1 MKNFTLGACI
11 LSAAL
16 ASSAFGKPIYLK
28 ADATTGKGDGSSWAN
43 AYTAV
48 TDAIIA
54 LNESQDAQ
62 PTLYVAQGLYAISS
76 AQDITAVGAVIKGGY
91 LGLSDG
97 DMTRDVEQYQTIFST
112 DFDWNDC
119 IRPAKASDTTY
130 AQVVYNGIGILDSN
144 RHIYL
149 PPTKTDKWDCGERG
163 FYMLFNQSGKSDV
176 NYILKF
182 AKPVTLSGVCFYG
195 LNKNKGACLVVDA
208 EAGGTAIDNCLFAY
222 GSEAYAINASAP
234 IRLIDSRFEN
244 NYTHW
249 VPVVALASDSMVSNC
264 IFRGNSGSTANTG
277 NVLTFGGKGNLV
289 KDCLF
294 ERCNAWVSGGFTKAA
309 NICYASSSGGGSFV
323 DCVVTNCLSGPGAAS
338 VTANHSLF
346 TLLGGGAATNCTFVG
361 NRTAVYA
368 VANGG
373 YGLIAALYTGA
384 HTFEASGC
392 LFRDNVVS
400 ATPKTTESC
409 QYVMGVIGNGFD
421 GQSTVVKNCIF
432 DGNEFE
438 WTVAEGVTPILS
450 RSAFTLATAANST
463 SKLTFVN
470 NTVTGVRQ
478 ASAYDIVQLG
488 SGHKQALAVWN
499 SIFTSDEWI
508 HSGLFYADQP
518 TLWDVRNC
526 TAKNMTSA
534 YWPQDMDVSSGFSS
548 DDIPLA
554 ADYTPAA
561 RTPGIRNTT
570 DGSVRGAVNA
580 LTDEAESGFTLTVRA
595 EPVSSALIS
604 TPATQVV
611 QPGGSTVPVTAEGV
625 GGASM
630 LGWYDTSDNLIT
642 AEATLPAQALSADL
656 TVVAKFG
663 VPKITFTFDLGECG
677 TFAESGESTA
687 TVKAGAGEA
696 FPGVPAHAIDSEN
709 WVFRGWFPEVPT
721 VTPSEAVTFK
731 AVYVTKKLRQ
741 IRVVPSHG
749 EEPPEKEDG
758 ESWETAYTDLAAA
771 YRDAATYQGEVWLK
785 AGTYAPAASIPMLSR
800 VRVIGGFAGGET
812 SADEADPEAND
823 TIITIQGAAFY
834 ADSGTVEDAKFF
846 GLHFKD
852 VKNSAIRVN
861 GATVT
866 GLEIEKCIFERCNAA
881 KASDFG
887 PVGVKACAV
896 TLRDCLFTNSY
907 HCAYFANTTDETPAT
922 VDGCRFIGN
931 DGQNY
936 GTCVYIDGKGTLTV
950 RDSSFESNTNTTH
963 NCSGSATITLSS
975 SSAKHLVSG
984 CTFKRNVVGGTCQ
997 ANVLVANGSATI
1009 EGCSFEGNILTGC
1022 HNSGTSHSATIHTG
1036 SWRTTV
1042 KDCYFGQNVVSTP
1055 ATSSYRSVF
1064 YIGAN
1069 QVICLNCTFDR
1080 NVVER
1085 AEGDTG
1091 VTTLMQ
1097 FFGHNQGI
1105 ALAHCTIAGTVL
1117 PTGCAEIDCRGTDTT
1132 SYQNCALS
1140 FVNTILWNDAVD
1152 YNPVNVAGKDI
1163 PLWVQNSVVKN
1174 MNTDQYVKRVV
1185 CTNLL
1190 TNVDPKLA
1198 SEPKSGEN
1206 DICALPLHGDT
1217 PVRKFGCRTWYD
1229 SKTGLA
1235 YAYNPASKNYLCLSK
1250 ASTTGLPSGLTADDP
1265 PPADVWGRDRAPR
1278 KIALGAL
1285 NTEPLGLMLLVR

>member
-1 MKNFTLGACI
+1 MNAVKNL
-11 LSAAL
+11 AL
-16 ASSAFGKPIYLK
+16 ASFCLVTANAFGAPIYLK
-28 ADATTGKGDGSSWAN
+28 AGATGSGTGESWAN

-62 PTLYVAQGLYAISS
+62 PTLYVAQGLYAIGS
-76 AQDITAVGAVIKGGY
+76 AQDITAAGAVIEGGY
-91 LGLSDG
+91 QGAADG
-97 DMTRDVEQYQTIFST
+97 DMTRDVEQYQTIFSN
-112 DFDWNDC
+112 DFDGNDC
-119 IRPAKASDTTY
+119 IRPAKATDTTY
-130 AQVVYNGIGILDSN
+130 SQVVYNGISILDAD

-163 FYMLFNQSGKSDV
+163 FYMLFNQSGKNAVD
-176 NYILKF
+176 YFLKF
-182 AKPVTLSGVCFYG
+182 TKSVTLSGVAFYG
-195 LNKNKGACLVVDA
+195 LIKDRGSYVIVGA
-208 EAGGTAIDNCLFAY
+208 EAGGTTVDKCLFAY
-222 GSEAYAINASAP
+222 GYEAYSINASAP
-234 IRLIDSRFEN
+234 ISLIDSRFEN
-244 NYTHW
+244 NFTHW
-249 VPVVALASDSMVSNC
+249 APVVALASDSMVSNC
-264 IFRGNSGSTANTG
+264 VFRGNSGSTANTG

-309 NICYASSSGGGSFV
+309 NICYAPAAGGGSFV
-323 DCVVTNCLSGPGAAS
+323 DCVVTNCLSGPGAVS

-373 YGLIAALYTGA
+373 YGLIAALCTGA

-392 LFRDNVVS
+392 LFRDNIVS

-409 QYVMGVIGNGFD
+409 QYVMGVVGNGFN
-421 GQSTVVKNCIF
+421 GQSTVVKNCVF

-438 WTVAEGVTPILS
+438 WTEAEGVTPLVS
-450 RSAFTLATAANST
+450 RSAFTLATAANSQ

-470 NTVTGVRQ
+470 NTVTGVRL
-478 ASAYDIVQLG
+478 AGAYDIVQLG
-488 SGHKQALAVWN
+488 SGHKQTLAVWN

-508 HSGLFYADQP
+508 HSDIFYADQP
-518 TLWDVRNC
+518 ALWDVRNS
-526 TAKNMTSA
+526 TVKNMTSV
-534 YWPQDMDVSSGFSS
+534 YWPQDIDVSNGFSS

-561 RTPGIRNTT
+561 RIPGIRTTT
-570 DGSVRGAVNA
+570 DGSVRGAINA
-580 LTDEAESGFTLTVRA
+580 LTAEAESGFTLTVRA
-595 EPVSSALIS
+595 EPVASAVLS
-604 TPATQVV
+604 APATQVI
-611 QPGGSTVPVTAEGV
+611 QPGESTVPVTAEGT

-642 AEATLPAQALSADL
+642 EESTLPAQVLTADL

-687 TVKAGAGEA
+687 TVNAGAGEA
-696 FPGVPAHAIDSEN
+696 FPGVPAHTIDSEN
-709 WVFRGWFPEVPT
+709 WVFRGWSPEVPT
-721 VTPSEAVTFK
+721 VTPSAAVTFK
-731 AVYVTKKLRQ
+731 ADYVTKKLRQ

-758 ESWETAYTDLAAA
+758 GSWETAYTDLAAA

-785 AGTYAPAASIPMLSR
+785 AGAYTLTASIPMLSR

-812 SADEADPEAND
+812 SADEANPEEND
-823 TIITIQGAAFY
+823 TVVTIQGAAFY
-834 ADSGTVEDAKFF
+834 ADSGTVENAKFC
-846 GLHFKD
+846 GIHFKD

-866 GLEIEKCIFERCNAA
+866 GLEIERCTFEKCNTA

-896 TLRDCLFTNSY
+896 TLKDCLFTNSY
-907 HCAYFANTTDETPAT
+907 HCAYFASTTEETPAT
-922 VDGCRFIGN
+922 VEGCRFVGN

-936 GTCVYIDGKGTLTV
+936 GTCVYIDGKGALTV
-950 RDSSFESNTNTTH
+950 RDSHFESNTNTTH
-963 NCSGSATITLSS
+963 NCSGSATITMY
-975 SSAKHLVSG
+975 SSATHLVSG
-984 CTFKRNVVGGTCQ
+984 CAFKRNVVGGTCQ
-997 ANVLVANGSATI
+997 ANVFVAGGSVTI
-1009 EGCSFEGNILTGC
+1009 DGCLFEGNILTGKN
-1022 HNSGTSHSATIHTG
+1022 NSGTSHSATIHTG
-1036 SWRTTV
+1036 SMRTTV
-1042 KDCYFGQNVVSTP
+1042 KDCYFGKNVVST
-1055 ATSSYRSVF
+1055 AAAASYRSVF

-1069 QVICLNCTFDR
+1069 QVVCLNCTFDR

-1085 AEGDTG
+1085 ADGDTG
-1091 VTTLMQ
+1091 VTALMQ

-1117 PTGCAEIDCRGTDTT
+1117 PTGCAEIDCHGTDGT
-1132 SYQNCALS
+1132 SYQNCAMS
-1140 FVNTILWNDAVD
+1140 FVDTILWNDAADYTPVD
-1152 YNPVNVAGKDI
+1152 VAGKDI

-1174 MNTDQYVKRVV
+1174 MNTDQFQKLTV

-1198 SEPKSGEN
+1198 AEPKAGAN
-1206 DICALPLHGDT
+1206 GILAIPLHGDA

-1229 SKTGLA
+1229 KGFA
-1235 YAYNPASKNYLCLSK
+1235 YAYDPLGKRYRSLSR
-1250 ASTTGLPSGLTADDP
+1250 AADTGLPSGVTADDP
-1265 PPADVWGRDRAPR
+1265 PPADTWGRDRVAR

-1285 NTEPLGLMLLVR
+1285 NADPLGLTLLVR

>member
-1 MKNFTLGACI
+1 MNAVKNL
-11 LSAAL
+11 AL
-16 ASSAFGKPIYLK
+16 VSFCLVTANAFGVPIYLK
-28 ADATTGKGDGSSWAN
+28 ADATGTGDGSSWGN
-43 AYTAV
+43 AYTTVA
-48 TDAIIA
+48 DAIAA
-54 LNESQDAQ
+54 LNVAGEGDR
-62 PTLYVAQGLYAISS
+62 TLYVAQGIYVVS
-76 AQDITAVGAVIKGGY
+76 AAMDVTAAGFSIQGGY
-91 LGLSDG
+91 LGTTDG
-97 DMTRDVEQYQTIFST
+97 DMTRDVEQYQTIFTNDS
-112 DFDWNDC
+112 DANDC
-119 IRPAKASDTTY
+119 IRPAKATDTTY
-130 AQVVYNGIGILDSN
+130 SQVVYNGISILDAD

-163 FYMLFNQSGKSDV
+163 FYMLFNQSGKYAVD
-176 NYILKF
+176 YFLKF
-182 AKPVTLSGVCFYG
+182 TVPGTLSGVGFYG
-195 LNKNKGACLVVDA
+195 LTKDRGAYVIVGA
-208 EAGGTAIDNCLFAY
+208 EAGGTAVDNCLFAY
-222 GSEAYAINASAP
+222 GYESSSIKASAP
-234 IRLIDSRFEN
+234 ISLIDSRFEN
-244 NYTHW
+244 SYTHW
-249 VPVVALASDSMVSNC
+249 APVVALASDSMVSNC

-277 NVLTFGGKGNLV
+277 NVLTFSGKGNLV

-294 ERCNAWVSGGFTKAA
+294 ERCNAWVSGGFTQAA
-309 NICYASSSGGGSFV
+309 NICYASSSGGGLFV

-346 TLLGGGAATNCTFVG
+346 TMLGGGAATNCTFIG

-409 QYVMGVIGNGFD
+409 QYVMGVIGNGFN

-438 WTVAEGVTPILS
+438 WTAAEGVTPLLS
-450 RSAFTLATAANST
+450 RSAFTLATAANSQ

-470 NTVTGVRQ
+470 NTVTGSRQ
-478 ASAYDIVQLG
+478 AGAYDIVQLG

-518 TLWDVRNC
+518 TLWDVKNC
-526 TAKNMTSA
+526 TVKNMTSA
-534 YWPQDMDVSSGFSS
+534 YWPQDIDVSSGFSF

-561 RTPGIRNTT
+561 RTPDIRNTT

-595 EPVSSALIS
+595 EPVSSAVIS
-604 TPATQVV
+604 YPATQVV
-611 QPGGSTVPVTAEGV
+611 QPGDTTVPVTAEGV

-630 LGWYDTSDNLIT
+630 LGWYDTDGKLIT
-642 AEATLPAQALSADL
+642 DENEPTLPAQALETDL

-663 VPKITFTFDLGECG
+663 VPRITFTFDLGECG
-677 TFAESGESTA
+677 TFDETGESTA
-687 TVKAGAGEA
+687 TVKAGAGES
-696 FPGVPAHAIDSEN
+696 FPDVPAYTIDNEN
-709 WVFRGWFPEVPT
+709 WVFRSWSPGIPT

-731 AVYVTKKLRQ
+731 ADYVTKKLRQ
-741 IRVVPSHG
+741 ICVVPSHG

-758 ESWETAYTDLAAA
+758 ESWETAYTDIGMA

-785 AGTYAPAASIPMLSR
+785 AGTYTLSASIPMLSR
-800 VRVIGGFAGGET
+800 VKVIGGFAGGET

-823 TIITIQGAAFY
+823 TVVTIQGAAFY
-834 ADSGTVEDAKFF
+834 ADSGFVEDAKFF

-866 GLEIEKCIFERCNAA
+866 GLEIERCTFERCNTA

-887 PVGVKACAV
+887 PVGAKACAV
-896 TLRDCLFTNSY
+896 MLKDCLFTNSY
-907 HCAYFANTTDETPAT
+907 HCAYFASMTAATPAT
-922 VDGCRFIGN
+922 IDGCRFVGN
-931 DGQNY
+931 TGANY
-936 GTCVYIDGKGTLTV
+936 GACVYSSGSGALTV
-950 RDSSFESNTNTTH
+950 RNTIFEANTNTTH
-963 NCSGSATITLSS
+963 NSSGSVTITI
-975 SSAKHLVSG
+975 VSTG
-984 CTFKRNVVGGTCQ
+984 ANRIEDCTFVSNVVDGTCQ
-997 ANVLVANGSATI
+997 ANVLVSESTT
-1009 EGCSFEGNILTGC
+1009 FERCNFIGNLLKGKN
-1022 HNSGTSHSATIHTG
+1022 NSGTSHSATIHTG
-1036 SWRTTV
+1036 SKRTTV
-1042 KDCYFGQNVVSTP
+1042 KDCYFGENVVST
-1055 ATSSYRSVF
+1055 AAAASYRSVF

-1069 QVICLNCTFDR
+1069 QVVCLNCTFDR

-1085 AEGDTG
+1085 AENDTG
-1091 VTTLMQ
+1091 VTALMQ
-1097 FFGHNQGI
+1097 FFGHNQSI
-1105 ALAHCTIAGTVL
+1105 SLSHCTIGGTVL
-1117 PTGCAEIDCRGTDTT
+1117 PTGCAEIDCHGTDGT

-1140 FVNTILWNDAVD
+1140 FVDTILWNDAAD
-1152 YNPVNVAGKDI
+1152 YNPVDVAGKAI

-1174 MNTDQYVKRVV
+1174 MDTEQFQKLIV

-1190 TNVDPKLA
+1190 TTVDPKLA
-1198 SEPKSGEN
+1198 EGPKVGEN
-1206 DICALPLHGDT
+1206 GVVALPLSGFT
-1217 PVRKFGCRTWYD
+1217 PVRKLGCRTWYD
-1229 SKTGLA
+1229 KGFV
-1235 YAYNPASKNYLCLSK
+1235 YAYDPLGKKYRALTSVS
-1250 ASTTGLPSGLTADDP
+1250 ATGLPSGVTADDP
-1265 PPADVWGRDRAPR
+1265 PPADAWGRDRAAR

-1285 NTEPLGLMLLVR
+1285 NADPAGLTLLVR